1 MRRQLA
7 LWGSG
12 YTMEDSIETTIASLR
27 AYGAEYDHWA
37 VAFSGGKDST
47 TAATVTAWAI
57 AEGLVPAPKTL
68 LVMMSNTR
76 MELPPL
82 FIQAQRV
89 LAEMEQRGHQV
100 RIVEPP
106 MERRFYNYMLGRGVP
121 PPKNRFR
128 WCTVSLKVDP
138 MMVAVRELAEQYGQ
152 KFLVI
157 TGVRRG
163 ESAQRDQ
170 RIETVCSKDDG
181 ECGLGMWLGPTENQP
196 YSTLAPLLHWR
207 VCQIWDWLTFEEH
220 RHGFPTRPIA
230 TIYGEEEQRT
240 GCIAC
245 PLASHDHVLQSVV
258 DRLPEWAYLAPLLEL
273 REMWDEMRKPQYRKR
288 KRGERITD
296 GSFSSHPM
304 RLGPL
309 TMEARVHFM
318 ERVLDIQARAN
329 YELITAEDEA
339 YIRGCWAANLWPDKW
354 TGEEETGDVLMTQI
368 YKHGVTQPVLAALA
382 GVEF

>member
-1 MRRQLA
+1 MKRQLA
-7 LWGSG
+7 LWGSA
-12 YTMEDSIETTIASLR
+12 YTQQDSIETTVASLR
-27 AYGAEYDHWA
+27 AYGETYDHWA

-47 TAATVTAWAI
+47 TAATLTAWAI

-82 FIQAQRV
+82 FIQAQRI
-89 LAEMEQRGHQV
+89 LTEMEKRGHQV

-138 MMVAVRELAEQYGQ
+138 MMVAIRELAAQYGE

-163 ESAQRDQ
+163 ESDQRDQ
-170 RIETVCSKDDG
+170 RIEAVCSKDDG

-207 VCQIWDWLTFEEH
+207 VCHIWDWLTFEEH

-230 TIYGEEEQRT
+230 SIYGEEEQRT

-258 DRLPEWAYLAPLLEL
+258 DRLPEWAYLAPLIEL
-273 REMWDEMRKPQYRKR
+273 RQMWDEMRKPQYRKR
-288 KRGERITD
+288 KRGERIS
-296 GSFSSHPM
+296 GNRFSSHPM

-309 TMEARVHFM
+309 TMEARAYFL
-318 ERVLDIQARAN
+318 ERVLGIQARAN
-329 YELITAEDEA
+329 YELITVEDEA
-339 YIRGCWAANLWPDKW
+339 FIRGCWAANLWPNGWDG
-354 TGEEETGDVLMTQI
+354 TEEIGNVLMEQI
-368 YKHGVTQPVLAALA
+368 YKDGVTQRIIGALA
-382 GVEF
+382 GTEY

>member
-1 MRRQLA
+1 
-7 LWGSG
+7 
-12 YTMEDSIETTIASLR
+12 
-27 AYGAEYDHWA
+27 
-37 VAFSGGKDST
+37 
-47 TAATVTAWAI
+47 
-57 AEGLVPAPKTL
+57 
-68 LVMMSNTR
+68 

-82 FIQAQRV
+82 FIQAQRI
-89 LAEMEQRGHQV
+89 LTEMEKRGHQV

-138 MMVAVRELAEQYGQ
+138 MMVAIRELAAQYGE

-163 ESAQRDQ
+163 ESDQRDQ
-170 RIETVCSKDDG
+170 RIEAVCSKDDG

-207 VCQIWDWLTFEEH
+207 ICHIWDWLTFEEH

-230 TIYGEEEQRT
+230 SIYGEEEQRT

-258 DRLPEWAYLAPLLEL
+258 DRLPEWAYLAPLIEL
-273 REMWDEMRKPQYRKR
+273 RQMWDEMRKPQYRKR
-288 KRGERITD
+288 KRGERIS
-296 GSFSSHPM
+296 GNRFSSHPM

-309 TMEARVHFM
+309 TMEARAYFL
-318 ERVLDIQARAN
+318 EQVLGIQARAN
-329 YELITAEDEA
+329 YELITVEDEA
-339 YIRGCWAANLWPDKW
+339 FIRGCWAANLWPNGWDG
-354 TGEEETGDVLMTQI
+354 TEEIGNVLMEQI
-368 YKHGVTQPVLAALA
+368 YKDGVTQRIIGALA
-382 GVEF
+382 GTEY

>member
-1 MRRQLA
+1 MKRQLSFF
-7 LWGSG
+7 GTG
-12 YTMEDSIETTIASLR
+12 YTMEDSIEATVASLR
-27 AYGAEYDHWA
+27 AYGADYEHWA
-37 VAFSGGKDST
+37 IAFSGGKDST

-57 AEGLVPAPKTL
+57 ASGLVPAPKTL

-82 FIQAQRV
+82 FVQAKTI

-106 MERRFYNYMLGRGVP
+106 MARRFYNYMLGRGVP

-181 ECGLGMWLGPTENQP
+181 ECGLGMWLGPTDSQP

-230 TIYGEEEQRT
+230 NIYGEEEQRT

-245 PLASHDHVLQSVV
+245 PLSSHDHVLQSVIN
-258 DRLPEWAYLAPLLEL
+258 RLPEWAYLAPLLEL
-273 REMWDEMRKPQYRKR
+273 RHLWDEMRKPQYRKR
-288 KRGERITD
+288 KRGERIS
-296 GSFSSHPM
+296 GNRFSSHPM

-309 TMEARVHFM
+309 TMEARAHFLAQ
-318 ERVLDIQARAN
+318 VLDIQDRAR
-329 YELITAEDEA
+329 YELVTPEDLAFIEQ
-339 YIRGCWAANLWPDKW
+339 CWVDDVWPQGW
-354 TGEEETGDVLMTQI
+354 EGTEETGDVLMEQI
-368 YKHGVTQPVLAALA
+368 YHGGVTQQIFAALE
-382 GVEF
+382 GTEF

>member
-1 MRRQLA
+1 M
-7 LWGSG
+7 W
-12 YTMEDSIETTIASLR
+12 DSIETTVASLQ
-27 AYGAEYDHWA
+27 AYGADYDHWA

-57 AEGLVPAPKTL
+57 ASGRVPPPKTL
-68 LVMMSNTR
+68 LLLMSNTR

-82 FIQAQRV
+82 FNQAMDI
-89 LAEMEQRGHQV
+89 LIEMKARGHDV

-138 MMVAVRELAEQYGQ
+138 MMAAVRQLADLYGQ
-152 KFLVI
+152 KFMVI

-163 ESAQRDQ
+163 ESDQRDQ
-170 RIETVCSKDDG
+170 RIEAVCSKDDG
-181 ECGLGMWLGPTENQP
+181 ECGLGMWLGPTETAP
-196 YSTLAPLLHWR
+196 YATLAPLLHWR
-207 VCQIWDWLTFEEH
+207 VCHIWDWLMFEEH
-220 RHGFPTRPIA
+220 THGFTTRPIA
-230 TIYGEEEQRT
+230 AIYGEEEQRT

-258 DRLPEWAYLAPLLEL
+258 DRLPEWSYLAPLLEL
-273 REMWDEMRKPQYRKR
+273 RQLWDEMRKPQHRKR
-288 KRGERITD
+288 KRGERIS
-296 GSFSSHPM
+296 GGRFSSHPM

-309 TMEARVHFM
+309 TMKARAHFL
-318 ERVLDIQARAN
+318 EIVLDIQDRAN
-329 YELITAEDEA
+329 YELITEEDKA
-339 YIRGCWAANLWPDKW
+339 FIRQCWADDVWPQGW
-354 TGEEETGDVLMTQI
+354 SGTEENGDVLMEQI
-368 YKHGVTQPVLAALA
+368 YADGITQRIIPALA